1 MSAGNKEEREQLNLN
16 VKKSGEQ
23 FRVILKVLLALLA
36 VIILTA
42 AVVLIRGH
50 LIEVCYYSVPA
61 HSSGKVR
68 IAALA
73 DLHGCMH
80 GKNQERIV
88 SRVKEADPDLIVY
101 LGDMVERSRPA
112 ESVVSLVVLTERLVQ
127 IAPVYYVDGNHE
139 RDALD
144 SEPEVYKELNAALAD
159 LGAVQLENET
169 LRLSLNNGCIVNL
182 CGITTHYYWEEEEN
196 RVANNLRKQEG
207 INVLLCHYPESV
219 IWYRAFEDGGLDL
232 ALWK

>member
-73 DLHGCMH
+73 IWEPYSLRMKHCGS
-80 GKNQERIV
+80 V
-88 SRVKEADPDLIVY
+88 SI
-101 LGDMVERSRPA
+101 M
-112 ESVVSLVVLTERLVQ
+112 
-127 IAPVYYVDGNHE
+127 
-139 RDALD
+139 
-144 SEPEVYKELNAALAD
+144 
-159 LGAVQLENET
+159 AV
-169 LRLSLNNGCIVNL
+169 
-182 CGITTHYYWEEEEN
+182 
-196 RVANNLRKQEG
+196 
-207 INVLLCHYPESV
+207 
-219 IWYRAFEDGGLDL
+219 
-232 ALWK
+232 

>member
-61 HSSGKVR
+61 HSFGKVR

-112 ESVVSLVVLTERLVQ
+112 ESVACVQ
-127 IAPVYYVDGNHE
+127 NQQACYCD
-139 RDALD
+139 
-144 SEPEVYKELNAALAD
+144 
-159 LGAVQLENET
+159 
-169 LRLSLNNGCIVNL
+169 
-182 CGITTHYYWEEEEN
+182 
-196 RVANNLRKQEG
+196 
-207 INVLLCHYPESV
+207 
-219 IWYRAFEDGGLDL
+219 LDL
-232 ALWK
+232 L

>member
-101 LGDMVERSRPA
+101 LGDMVERSRTA
-112 ESVVSLVVLTERLVQ
+112 
-127 IAPVYYVDGNHE
+127 
-139 RDALD
+139 
-144 SEPEVYKELNAALAD
+144 
-159 LGAVQLENET
+159 
-169 LRLSLNNGCIVNL
+169 
-182 CGITTHYYWEEEEN
+182 
-196 RVANNLRKQEG
+196 
-207 INVLLCHYPESV
+207 
-219 IWYRAFEDGGLDL
+219 
-232 ALWK
+232 